1 VTIKT
6 ALRVKQIHPLIAPA
20 GGKPEDNGDDEYE
33 SQQVH

>member
-20 GGKPEDNGDDEYE
+20 TGKPDD
-33 SQQVH
+33 